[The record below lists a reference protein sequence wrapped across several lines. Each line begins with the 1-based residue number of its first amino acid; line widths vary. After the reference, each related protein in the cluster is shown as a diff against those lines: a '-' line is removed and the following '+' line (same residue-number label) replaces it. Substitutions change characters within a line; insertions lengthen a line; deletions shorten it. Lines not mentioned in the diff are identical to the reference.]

1 MSVRSVL
8 PDIAMPPTVNVNV
21 ILPQDLVESI
31 DRLERSRSR
40 FIAEAVEHEIARR
53 RRAGLLRSLEGPHP
67 EATPVAEADLAD
79 WGVSLPMEDEGLI
92 DLSARKPVHWLEGT
106 GWV

>member
-1 MSVRSVL
+1 MKARKV
-8 PDIAMPPTVNVNV
+8 TV

-40 FIAEAVEHEIARR
+40 FIAEAVEREISRR
-53 RRAGLLRSLEGPHP
+53 RRAGLLRSLKGPHP
-67 EATPVAEADLAD
+67 EAAPVAEAGLAD

-92 DLSARKPVHWLEGT
+92 DLSAGKPVHWLEGT
-106 GWV
+106 GWVKDSA

>member
-1 MSVRSVL
+1 MS
-8 PDIAMPPTVNVNV
+8 PTVRVNV

-31 DRLERSRSR
+31 DRLERNRSR
-40 FIAEAVEHEIARR
+40 FIAEAVENEVARR

-67 EATPVAEADLAD
+67 EATPVAEAGRAD

-92 DLSARKPVHWLEGT
+92 DLSAAKPVHWLEGT
-106 GWV
+106 GWVKDSA